1 MRGDGECE
9 EITLVCG
16 GKPRGGEWTDFRPQI
31 VWAAV
36 GRLSWQWARWAL
48 SACLSWWPEEIFI
61 HQEKQVTS
69 HEVWSCEVFGWRE
82 SSRVQVCVTFC

>member
-1 MRGDGECE
+1 MC
-9 EITLVCG
+9 VCVCVCVCVAFVCFVFNS
-16 GKPRGGEWTDFRPQI
+16 KHLRYLSLFVKRI
-31 VWAAV
+31 VII
-36 GRLSWQWARWAL
+36 SFIK
-48 SACLSWWPEEIFI
+48 SIKEIFI